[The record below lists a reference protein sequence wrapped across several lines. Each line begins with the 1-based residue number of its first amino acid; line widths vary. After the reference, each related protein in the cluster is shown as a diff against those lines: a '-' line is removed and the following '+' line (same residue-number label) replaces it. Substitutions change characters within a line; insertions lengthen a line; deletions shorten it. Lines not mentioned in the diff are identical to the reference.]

1 MNKLVLV
8 LVIAVQCLG
17 LGIVALPARR
27 TANMEVNQF
36 NTTELLKSIKEI
48 AVRGIK
54 YLGFDQV

>member
-1 MNKLVLV
+1 MNKLVLL
-8 LVIAVQCLG
+8 LVIAVQC

-27 TANMEVNQF
+27 TANMEVNKF